1 MGRVEVWE
9 ELEKRRMG
17 NCGQDGKLKTINRK
31 YKTYFQENYMGFW
44 TARLF
49 IVITIMKLSIKI
61 IKYITETISNR
72 KPWRSVNSEYHMRR
86 NCVPVEA
93 FLSTLISVSFSM

>member
-17 NCGQDGKLKTINRK
+17 NCGQDGKLKRINRK

-61 IKYITETISNR
+61 IKYITESPGDR
-72 KPWRSVNSEYHMRR
+72 
-86 NCVPVEA
+86 
-93 FLSTLISVSFSM
+93 